1 MEKQNK
7 EQILKELNDLETS
20 AVNGAG
26 FTPYISKKIH
36 SLYAK
41 LNKQGEKIK

>member
-1 MEKQNK
+1 MEKQ
-7 EQILKELNDLETS
+7 EEIQKELNDLETS

-36 SLYAK
+36 SLYAQ
-41 LNKQGEKIK
+41 LNKFKENK